1 MISRYQIGNAQTIGS
16 CEVQSNYFSTAYND
30 EGNLFAVLA
39 DGTIDHPNGR
49 KAAIMAVEYCVDS
62 FLWNWSNVQSEHF
75 LLDTALRANKHI
87 KDAIYI
93 DRSPRLSLTMILFKG
108 RQARYFNV
116 GVNRIYLYNRHNERL
131 LGDNAVYAYSNG
143 IYELSSKNIVGI
155 LSSGAYADS
164 HPMERIKIVG
174 SGKKAY
180 DKAQDIV
187 ESINGK
193 GLNHQMNATAL
204 LIEVVK

>member
-1 MISRYQIGNAQTIGS
+1 MINRYQIGNAQTIGS
-16 CEVQSNYFSTAYND
+16 RDVQSNYFSTVYND

-62 FLWNWSNVQSEHF
+62 FLWNWSNVQSEYF
-75 LLDTALRANKHI
+75 LLEMALRVDKHV

-93 DRSPRLSLTMILFKG
+93 DRSPRLSLTMVLFAG
-108 RQARYFNV
+108 HQAHYFNV
-116 GVNRIYLYNRHNERL
+116 GVNKIYVYNRHNERL
-131 LGDNAVYAYSNG
+131 LSDNAVCAYSNG

-155 LSSGAYADS
+155 FSSGAYADS
-164 HPMERIKIVG
+164 HPMERINIVG
-174 SGKKAY
+174 SKKKAY